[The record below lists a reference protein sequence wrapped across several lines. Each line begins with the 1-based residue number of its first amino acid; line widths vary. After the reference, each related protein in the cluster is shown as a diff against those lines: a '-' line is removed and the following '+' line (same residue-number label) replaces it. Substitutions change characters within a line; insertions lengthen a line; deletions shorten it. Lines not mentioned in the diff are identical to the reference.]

1 MDLSD
6 LHQHT
11 RGVKFSP
18 DGLLLAAVSNSR
30 LAIRSAETMQIVQL
44 YSCVDKVEMFEWS
57 CDSRYIL
64 CAMFKRALV
73 QVRVS
78 VHPHLIE
85 YWRSQ
90 AAHRRR

>member
-1 MDLSD
+1 MDLSV

-18 DGLLLAAVSNSR
+18 DGLLLAAASNSR

-73 QVRVS
+73 QVRQFA
-78 VHPHLIE
+78 LNWIDN
-85 YWRSQ
+85 WRFR
-90 AAHRRR
+90 AAHRHR